1 MDNESPL
8 KAVIVVT
15 ATALVCSILVTV
27 TAVSVQ
33 PIQRAYRDL
42 ERNRYIVSI
51 SGRLDAAED
60 AADRQI
66 AMAFG
71 DLEARIVDL
80 DRGVFVDD
88 MNPDTFDARKAA
100 ADPELG
106 VPIPA
111 AQDIAALGRRARW
124 ATVYV
129 VEDAGGLQRIIF
141 PIYGKGM
148 WSMLSGY
155 LALESDLNTIA
166 GIVFNE
172 QGETA
177 GIGDRILAPDW
188 QARWQGRKLYDA
200 QDTLRFRIAKAA
212 VDPAAPGAA
221 FEVDGLTGA
230 TVTADAVT
238 NLVRYWFG
246 PHGFAR
252 FIDNQ
257 SATGAAR

>member
-8 KAVIVVT
+8 KAIMVVT

-27 TAVSVQ
+27 TAVSLQ

-42 ERNRYIVSI
+42 ERNRHIVGV
-51 SGRLDAAED
+51 SGLLEVTDD
-60 AADRQI
+60 VPDRQI
-66 AMAFG
+66 VMAFQG
-71 DLEARIVDL
+71 LDARLVDL
-80 DRGVFVDD
+80 DRGVFDD
-88 MNPDTFDARKAA
+88 DVNPDTFDARKAA
-100 ADPELG
+100 SDPEFG

-111 AQDIAALGRRARW
+111 AQDIAALGRRSRLV
-124 ATVYV
+124 TVYV
-129 VEDAGGLQRIIF
+129 VEDADGLQRIIF
-141 PIYGKGM
+141 PVYGKGM
-148 WSMLSGY
+148 WSMLSGF

-166 GIVFNE
+166 GITFHE

-177 GIGDRILAPDW
+177 GIGDRILAPNW
-188 QARWQGRKLYDA
+188 QARWRGRKLYDA

-212 VDPAAPGAA
+212 VDPAAPDAA

-246 PHGFAR
+246 PHGFAK
-252 FIDNQ
+252 FLDNY
-257 SATGAAR
+257 SAAGDTR